1 MSSEDFRIV
10 HLVDDDDAIRRSVS
24 FALKTSGFQVR
35 VYEDGDGI
43 LKVAPDLEA
52 GCILLDIRMPG
63 MDGLEVQEALKSKGV
78 TLPVVI
84 MTGHGDVSL
93 AVRAMKAGAVDFIEK
108 PFQKAVLLSAIE
120 HGTARLQQSASSL
133 REANNASV
141 KLQLLSAR
149 ERRCSRWACKGTSE
163 QVDRLRSRHQSAHR
177 GNSSREPHGQAW
189 REEPFGSASRC
200 LCGRRQ
206 SFRYVTL
213 RMEQPFDERHPE
225 PSQKLAME
233 LVE

>member
-108 PFQKAVLLSAIE
+108 PFEKAVLLSAIE
-120 HGTARLQQSASSL
+120 NGVERLKRSAASVDRADEAAVRLQAL
-133 REANNASV
+133 TP
-141 KLQLLSAR
+141 R
-149 ERRCSRWACKGTSE
+149 EREVLDGLAKGLPNKTIAYDLGISPRTVEIHRANVMSKLGARSLSE
-163 QVDRLRSRHQSAHR
+163 ALRVAFTAQ
-177 GNSSREPHGQAW
+177 E
-189 REEPFGSASRC
+189 
-200 LCGRRQ
+200 
-206 SFRYVTL
+206 
-213 RMEQPFDERHPE
+213 
-225 PSQKLAME
+225 K
-233 LVE
+233 